1 MPAAIRPGV
10 GPSDR
15 PTDAERY
22 GWRGLSAEALSATG
36 APAARAI
43 VRAQARTV
51 GFVPA
56 AGALARGESLAPL
69 VMAVA
74 KALLRFLAGDV
85 AIIDSWPTWPWGEAF
100 QPGDRSMYRQRQLEP
115 RLSELAPTPCG
126 DQFAAAAALHATLE
140 SRPTTIAVVLAN
152 LTAYS
157 KPGVVPSVV
166 DQLDGVVVVA
176 ARHRTHVGGLGR
188 MRAYIPEPKRLGVML
203 VG

>member
-1 MPAAIRPGV
+1 MPAAVRPTV
-10 GPSDR
+10 GA
-15 PTDAERY
+15 TDAERY
-22 GWRGLSAEALSATG
+22 GWPGLSSERLSATG
-36 APAARAI
+36 APVARAI

-56 AGALARGESLAPL
+56 ARALAGGQSLAPL

-74 KALLRFLAGDV
+74 EALLKFLATDV
-85 AIIDSWPTWPWGEAF
+85 AIVDTWPTWSSGEAF
-100 QPGDRSMYRQRQLEP
+100 QPGDRSMYRQRLLAP
-115 RLSELAPTPCG
+115 RLMELAPTPCG
-126 DQFAAAAALHATLE
+126 DEFAAAVALQVTLE
-140 SRPTTIAVVLAN
+140 SRPASAGVVLAN

-176 ARHRTHVGGLGR
+176 ARYRTPVGGLGR
-188 MRAYIPEPKRLGVML
+188 MRSYIPEAKRLGVVM

>member
-1 MPAAIRPGV
+1 M
-10 GPSDR
+10 GPS
-15 PTDAERY
+15 DAERY
-22 GWRGLSAEALSATG
+22 GWPGLSPETLSATG
-36 APAARAI
+36 APAARSI

-56 AGALARGESLAPL
+56 GRALAHGQSLAPL

-74 KALLRFLAGDV
+74 QALLRFLAGEV
-85 AIIDSWPTWPWGEAF
+85 AIIDSWPTWPWGEPF
-100 QPGDRSMYRQRQLEP
+100 QPGDRSMYRQRQLAP

-126 DQFAAAAALHATLE
+126 DQFAAAVALQATLE
-140 SRPTTIAVVLAN
+140 SRPASAAVVLAN

-166 DQLDGVVVVA
+166 DLLDGVVVVA
-176 ARHRTHVGGLGR
+176 ARQRSPVGGLRR
-188 MRAYIPEPKRLGVML
+188 MRSYLPEAKRLGVVL